1 MKTQTI
7 LGIDPGFGRMGFAV
21 IHTDGRQTEAV
32 DFGVMTTPINSDF
45 GDRLLQLE
53 ADLCALLEAAKPDLV
68 SMEKLFTTVNQK
80 TAMRVAEARG
90 MVLLTLARHGLPV
103 VEFTPNQV
111 KSATTGNGS
120 ADKKAMQKMV
130 ARLLN
135 LPQVPKPDDAAD
147 ALAIALTATG
157 KLSLIIKSK

>member
-1 MKTQTI
+1 MYTI

-21 IHTDGRQTEAV
+21 IHTDGRQNEAV
-32 DFGVMTTPINSDF
+32 DFGVMTTSGSSNF
-45 GDRLLQLE
+45 GERLLQLE
-53 ADLCALLEAAKPDLV
+53 ADLCSLLEAAKPDLV

-80 TAMRVAEARG
+80 TAMQVAEARG
-90 MVLLTLARHGLPV
+90 MVLLTIARHGLPI

-111 KSATTGNGS
+111 KSAVTGDGA

-130 ARLLN
+130 ARLFD
-135 LPQVPKPDDAAD
+135 LPRPPKPDDAAD

-157 KLSLIIKSK
+157 KLNLILRNK

>member
-1 MKTQTI
+1 MQTI

-21 IHTDGRQTEAV
+21 IHTDGRHSEAV
-32 DFGVMTTPINSDF
+32 DFGVMTTPNLGHF

-68 SMEKLFTTVNQK
+68 AVEKLFATVNQK
-80 TAMRVAEARG
+80 TAMQVAEARG
-90 MVLLTLARHGLPV
+90 MVLLTLARHSLPV

-111 KSATTGNGS
+111 KSAVTGDGS

-130 ARLLN
+130 ARLFN
-135 LPQVPKPDDAAD
+135 LPRPPKPDDAAD
-147 ALAIALTATG
+147 ALAIALTASAG
-157 KLSLIIKSK
+157 LVRRGIKK